1 MNRKQTDHDGKLDE
15 EEKNG
20 GSSALPQPPQ
30 TPLYR
35 ATQADRYRRQEQ
47 IKAIEAATGRTLLCY
62 ISGPAGL
69 VARDD
74 VMALGDLLYRI
85 EKGAR
90 LDLMLHTL
98 GGDVDAAEKITSLL
112 LKTVDAKGEL
122 RVIVPDSAKSAG
134 TLIALAAQ
142 TIVMSD
148 TSELGPIDPQ
158 VVTTTPEGQV
168 SNRPAQSYLDAY
180 EELVSRIKSGDGAAV
195 GHLLSKY
202 DPALLDMCRKAL
214 ERSRRF
220 AENSLKK
227 GMFRDQGGNFTAVA
241 ADLTDNAR
249 WLSHGAVISS
259 DDATAIGLRIDYREM
274 HSDEWQAYWRL
285 YCEQRLALTS
295 NKTKLFESNYAS
307 LLIA

>member
-1 MNRKQTDHDGKLDE
+1 MNQKHTSQGDNQGE
-15 EEKNG
+15 ENDAT
-20 GSSALPQPPQ
+20 SPLPQPPQ

-35 ATQADRYRRQEQ
+35 ATQADRYRRQDQ
-47 IKAIEAATGRTLLCY
+47 IKAIEAATRRTLICY

-69 VARDD
+69 VERDD
-74 VMALGDLLYRI
+74 VMPLSDLLYKV
-85 EKGAR
+85 EKGAK

-112 LKTVDAKGEL
+112 LKTVDADGEL

-158 VVTTTPEGQV
+158 VVTTTPEGQR
-168 SNRPAQSYLDAY
+168 SSRPAQSYLDEY
-180 EELVSRIKSGDGAAV
+180 EDLVKRIKSGDGAAV
-195 GHLLSKY
+195 GYLLSKY

-241 ADLTDNAR
+241 ADLNDNAR

-259 DDATAIGLRIDYREM
+259 DDATAIGLRIDYRDA

-285 YCEQRLALTS
+285 YCEQRLALRS
-295 NKTKLFESNYAS
+295 NTMKLFESNLAS
-307 LLIA
+307 LTLG